1 MKKNLFFSL
10 FLIVSVL
17 LSIGFVSAGQADGR
31 YIQNNISE
39 VMTPAGNQF
48 IGGTFLVTA
57 NVSAKAT
64 NHESTSFARFNITD
78 MYVYVNTTDSTVSR
92 LVAIVNCLTVGGA
105 SNAQCN
111 ATNWNYSLDT
121 TAFANGN
128 YTILVTFLNLSY
140 NGTTS
145 GAWNSSGMYVYIDN
159 IGPNITINMTKAN
172 GGYGGFTSTT
182 NYCINTNT
190 TLINISGTVSSAST
204 FGLRGMY
211 YGNITILGSQYF
223 GVDRTKSWVNMSKL
237 DYPYF
242 AFTNTSAFPPGK
254 YILTLYANSTVN
266 NTQIFGRNTS
276 ITLYVDTT
284 PPTADVYA
292 IWVSKTEDASSFCKP
307 KSVGTEECTEQKYSY
322 PFTVEP
328 TEKITFHCGF
338 TDSVS
343 TMTYSYFVKKPG
355 DTTFHNVLSD
365 TTSTTLDYTDNV
377 KSGDYLIYC
386 VATDVCGNTTYISTD
401 YENKALKFRVRS
413 SEDYGP
419 ATGGDS
425 GGSGTSTKTFAVDF
439 SKTTEKTLTKSEG
452 RILTLTFDGTT
463 EHTVTI
469 DEIMAD
475 SVTVTIRSE
484 PVTVTV
490 KKGETVNVDINKD
503 GTEDL
508 SLTLENIVNGQAMI
522 KYTKLEAGA
531 TKIVAEE
538 SKPAQE
544 ETVTTTTTKIEVE
557 EPTTKTGLWIT
568 IAIIVI
574 GLVAYFVYAAK
585 KR

>member
-64 NHESTSFARFNITD
+64 NHEFTNSSGFNITD
-78 MYVYVNTTDSTVSR
+78 MYVYVNATDGTVSR
-92 LVAIVNCLTVGGA
+92 LVAMVNCLTVGGA
-105 SNAQCN
+105 SNGQCN

-121 TAFANGN
+121 TTSTHGN
-128 YTILVTFLNLSY
+128 YTILVTFINVSY
-140 NGTTS
+140 NGTTA
-145 GAWNSSGMYVYIDN
+145 GAYNSSGSYVYIDN

-172 GGYGGFTSTT
+172 GAYGGFTSTT

-190 TLINISGTVSSAST
+190 TLINITGTVTGAST
-204 FGLRGMY
+204 FGYRGMF
-211 YGNITILGSQYF
+211 YGNVTLLGSQYF
-223 GVDRTKSWVNMSKL
+223 GTDRTKSWVNNTK

-242 AFTNTSAFPPGK
+242 GFTNGSAFPPGK

-266 NTQIFGRNTS
+266 NTQIRGSNVS
-276 ITLYVDTT
+276 ITFYVDTAA
-284 PPTADVYA
+284 PTADTYA
-292 IWVSKTEDASSFCKP
+292 IWIKKTDDASSFCKP
-307 KSVGTEECTEQKYSY
+307 KAVGTQECTEPKFSY

-328 TEKITFHCGF
+328 TEKVTFSCGF
-338 TDSVS
+338 ADTVS
-343 TMTYSYFVKKPG
+343 SMTYSYFVKKPG
-355 DTTFHNVLSD
+355 DSTFHNVLSD
-365 TTSTTLDYTDNV
+365 SSSATLEYTDNV
-377 KSGDYLIYC
+377 KGGDYLVYC
-386 VATDVCGNTTYISTD
+386 TATDVCGNATYISAD
-401 YENKALKFRVRS
+401 YESKALKFRVRS
-413 SEDYGP
+413 VEDYGP
-419 ATGGDS
+419 STGTGDS
-425 GGSGTSTKTFAVDF
+425 GSGTTKTFAVDF
-439 SKTTEKTLTKSEG
+439 SKTTETTLAKGEG

-469 DEIMAD
+469 DKVLVD

-490 KKGETVNVDINKD
+490 NKGETVNVDINKD
-503 GTEDL
+503 GTNDL
-508 SLTLENIVNGQAMI
+508 SLTLESIVNGQAKI
-522 KYTKLEAGA
+522 KYTKLEEGA
-531 TKIVAEE
+531 AKIVAEE
-538 SKPAQE
+538 SSAQE

-568 IAIIVI
+568 ISIIVL
-574 GLVAYFVYAAK
+574 GLVAYFIYAAK